1 MTSQKS
7 LRDKSHVE
15 QIERWAEFVRDNAG
29 WKKQFK
35 EFSDA
40 QIIIA
45 RRVFEKLPE
54 ELLTEEE
61 IQKMISS
68 CANLRDRALVS
79 VLYESG
85 CRIGEIGN
93 LRIKD
98 VLFDEYGAKIDVL
111 GKTGARRVR

>member
-45 RRVFEKLPE
+45 RRVFEKLAQ
-54 ELLTEEE
+54 TEEGRRK
-61 IQKMISS
+61 IKL
-68 CANLRDRALVS
+68 LR
-79 VLYESG
+79 
-85 CRIGEIGN
+85 
-93 LRIKD
+93 
-98 VLFDEYGAKIDVL
+98 
-111 GKTGARRVR
+111 ARV